1 MEKVGIQVEMLDGDL
16 HLVPLDDIIFIQ
28 VERKTCSFYLKE
40 GTPEATIGLTK
51 LWEMIEE
58 AGKGYDHH
66 LKKVGRKHIINMD
79 CIDRVDRSKL
89 AVVLRRD
96 PYTIMDPEVVK
107 KNTRELPKEV
117 LNHVK
122 ALKELQG
129 RSDSEKKEEVP
140 VMYYEVEIGDE
151 PMKKLL
157 QDLKKQKRIEV
168 LGNYAL
174 IKKLTVPVEE
184 LNDEYLTE
192 AGYEYVDLGLPSG
205 TLWAAENLNGD
216 SYFAW
221 GELYENDIFD
231 EKEYIHKKGLTG
243 LIDSQTSAL
252 SLKYDA
258 ARHFRGGGWRMPTKE
273 ECEELLNECIL
284 SWCITEDRVHGCLLT
299 GPNGNRIFLPARGLR
314 EGDRLNKWDD
324 LCAYW
329 TSSNKENGRPSALK
343 VFEIE
348 DEELELN
355 RWVASDDPYRGLPIR
370 PVISK
375 GGLTGQEGNLKRM
388 LFLNDEYFVNEEDR
402 VMQDNDLIMDGW
414 IIKRFTPPVK
424 PEEAIN
430 VIANA
435 LKKFNPDVVVA
446 FKTSCF
452 WGQVIKKD
460 LKFLVEPGWKISEGM
475 KNYMATEQ
483 VDLEEKDWLVTQD
496 MIDYYESK
504 EEVLTTKDLKDTC
517 WILAEEPWDLDDPQ
531 FDRCNSVELLPT
543 NNLTRWANTRLLP
556 IIKEVTD
563 RLSKGPTGEKTLY
576 ERKFVI

>member
-1 MEKVGIQVEMLDGDL
+1 MEKVGIQVEMLDGNL
-16 HLVPLDDIIFIQ
+16 HFVPLDDIIFIQ
-28 VERKTCSFYLKE
+28 VERKICSFYLKE

-79 CIDRVDRSKL
+79 CIDRVDRSKM

-117 LNHVK
+117 MNHVK

-129 RSDSEKKEEVP
+129 RSDSEKKEEAS
-140 VMYYEVEIGDE
+140 VMYYEVEIGGD

-184 LNDEYLTE
+184 LNDEYMTE

-231 EKEYIHKKGLTG
+231 EKEYIHKEGLTG

-284 SWCITEDRVHGCLLT
+284 SLCITEDRVHGCLLT
-299 GPNGNRIFLPARGLR
+299 GPNGNRIFLPARGFR
-314 EGDRLNKWDD
+314 ERDRLKKWDD
-324 LCAYW
+324 SCAYW
-329 TSSNKENGRPSALK
+329 TSSNKENRRPTALK
-343 VFEIE
+343 VFETE
-348 DEELELN
+348 GEELELN

-375 GGLTGQEGNLKRM
+375 GGLTGKEGNLKRM
-388 LFLNDEYFVNEEDR
+388 LFLNDEYFVNEEDW
-402 VMQDNDLIMDGW
+402 VMQGNDLIMDGW
-414 IIKRFTPPVK
+414 IIKRLTPPVK

-430 VIANA
+430 EIANA

-483 VDLEEKDWLVTQD
+483 VDLEEKDWLITQD

-531 FDRCNSVELLPT
+531 FDRCNTVELLPT
-543 NNLTRWANTRLLP
+543 NNLTRWTSTRLLP

-576 ERKFVI
+576 ERKFFI

>member
-1 MEKVGIQVEMLDGDL
+1 MEKVGIQVEMIDGNL

-51 LWEMIEE
+51 LWEKIEE

-79 CIDRVDRSKL
+79 CIDRVDRSKM

-129 RSDSEKKEEVP
+129 CSDSEKKEEVS
-140 VMYYEVEIGDE
+140 VMYYEVEIGEE

-221 GELYENDIFD
+221 GELYENDFFD
-231 EKEYIHKKGLTG
+231 EKEYIHKEGLTG

-273 ECEELLNECIL
+273 ECEELLNECIF
-284 SWCITEDRVHGCLLT
+284 SWCITEDRIHGCLLT

-414 IIKRFTPPVK
+414 IIKRLTPPVK

-543 NNLTRWANTRLLP
+543 NNLTRWTNTRLLP

-563 RLSKGPTGEKTLY
+563 RLSKDPTGEKTLY